1 MFLGENIVS
10 DTCSSKQNI
19 LWDNSA
25 LFYII
30 LDLKKISP
38 VLPECI
44 KVQINAFDDIW
55 LGYERHE
62 KQKEYS
68 EKYKEEIRGLF

>member
-30 LDLKKISP
+30 LDLKKFHQCYLS
-38 VLPECI
+38 VLKFKLMHLI
-44 KVQINAFDDIW
+44 F
-55 LGYERHE
+55 G
-62 KQKEYS
+62 
-68 EKYKEEIRGLF
+68 